1 MRTIASNQVRK
12 VLRKTFNLRPR
23 ARGNGTGHEVWVA
36 ASGRSFSPLLRKK
49 DISVADLFSIGL
61 EMETKGIAER
71 RAFMRAVL
79 G

>member
-1 MRTIASNQVRK
+1 MRTISSNRVRK
-12 VLRKTFNLRPR
+12 VLRKTFNLRPKT
-23 ARGNGTGHEVWVA
+23 RGNGTGHEVWVA
-36 ASGRSFSPLLRKK
+36 PSGRTFSPLLRKK

-71 RAFMRAVL
+71 RTFMRAVL